1 MGIIVSA
8 VVHIQCSGVGTVE
21 GNRAPMK
28 ISTLLH
34 NVQAKQDVDGS
45 KN

>member
-1 MGIIVSA
+1 MGDIISA
-8 VVHIQCSGVGTVE
+8 VVHIRCSGIGTMG

-34 NVQAKQDVDGS
+34 LVQAEQDVDGS